1 MDTLVSMNVFR
12 YVVEVGSFVGA
23 AERMQMSAA
32 MASKHV
38 MHLEQQLGAR
48 LLHRTTRRVAPTE
61 AGREYYERLVQALTE
76 LDEAGQAV
84 GAASVVPQGR
94 LRVTSLSAFGLRHVM
109 QAVTDYA
116 ARFADV
122 TVEITLSDR
131 VVELIDEGY
140 DVAVRA
146 APFGLK
152 SSSLV
157 ARQIAT
163 AHILLVA
170 SPAYLEEHGTP
181 ATLADLEQ
189 HNYLRRDAGSSS
201 IDAQAFDS
209 RVTLSGNLIVNHL
222 EALRVAVLSGSGH
235 RHARHRG
242 GGRRHRGRPPGAAAA
257 RRDAAARTADL
268 CRLREP
274 PPRLGEG
281 ALVRRLPRRPLLR
294 PGAVS
299 FDRRL
304 GEGGGRAE
312 GEAPR
317 DALKRVSVRQ

>member
-12 YVVEVGSFVGA
+12 FVVEVGSFVGA

-109 QAVTDYA
+109 DAVTDYA
-116 ARFADV
+116 ARYSDV

-146 APFGLK
+146 APAGMK

-170 SPAYLEEHGTP
+170 SPDYLTRHGTP
-181 ATLADLEQ
+181 TTLADLEH
-189 HNYLRRDAGSSS
+189 HNYLRRDPNATTL
-201 IDAQAFDS
+201 DAMATDVAAAS
-209 RVTLSGNLIVNHL
+209 RVSLAGNLIVNHL
-222 EALRVAVLSGSGH
+222 EGLRVAVL
-235 RHARHRG
+235 G
-242 GGRRHRGRPPGAAAA
+242 GAGIALLGTEVVGEDIEAGRLVPLLLDVMPPRELPIYAVYASRRHVSAKVRSFV
-257 RRDAAARTADL
+257 DFLADRFAGQSL
-268 CRLREP
+268 CPSIEERLKV
-274 PPRLGEG
+274 L
-281 ALVRRLPRRPLLR
+281 ALPRM
-294 PGAVS
+294 
-299 FDRRL
+299 
-304 GEGGGRAE
+304 
-312 GEAPR
+312 
-317 DALKRVSVRQ
+317 KRIG

>member
-12 YVVEVGSFVGA
+12 FVVEVGSFVGA

-109 QAVTDYA
+109 DAVTDYA
-116 ARFADV
+116 ARYSDV

-146 APFGLK
+146 APAGMK

-170 SPAYLEEHGTP
+170 SPDYLKQHGTP
-181 ATLADLEQ
+181 TTLADLEH
-189 HNYLRRDAGSSS
+189 HNYLRRDPNATTL
-201 IDAQAFDS
+201 DAMATDVAAAS
-209 RVTLSGNLIVNHL
+209 RVSLAGNLIVNHL
-222 EALRVAVLSGSGH
+222 EGLRVAVL
-235 RHARHRG
+235 G
-242 GGRRHRGRPPGAAAA
+242 GAGIALLGTEVVGEDIEAGRLVPLLLDVMPPRELPIYAVYASRRHVSAKVRSFV
-257 RRDAAARTADL
+257 DFLADRFAGQSL
-268 CRLREP
+268 CPSIEERLKV
-274 PPRLGEG
+274 L
-281 ALVRRLPRRPLLR
+281 ALPRM
-294 PGAVS
+294 
-299 FDRRL
+299 
-304 GEGGGRAE
+304 
-312 GEAPR
+312 
-317 DALKRVSVRQ
+317 KRIG

>member
-61 AGREYYERLVQALTE
+61 AGREYYERLVQALSE

-116 ARFADV
+116 DRYSDV

-146 APFGLK
+146 APSGLK

-170 SPAYLEEHGTP
+170 SPDYLAKRGTP
-181 ATLADLEQ
+181 QTIADLAR
-189 HNYLRRDAGSSS
+189 HNYLRRDTNATVLDSMVTE
-201 IDAQAFDS
+201 AAAAS

-222 EALRVAVLSGSGH
+222 EGLRAAVLGGAGIALLGTEVVGDDLEAGRLVPVLLDVVPPRELPIYAVYASRRHVSAKVRSFVDFLAARFEDQSLCSSIESRLRVTPIT
-235 RHARHRG
+235 RIK
-242 GGRRHRGRPPGAAAA
+242 
-257 RRDAAARTADL
+257 
-268 CRLREP
+268 
-274 PPRLGEG
+274 
-281 ALVRRLPRRPLLR
+281 
-294 PGAVS
+294 
-299 FDRRL
+299 
-304 GEGGGRAE
+304 RA
-312 GEAPR
+312 G
-317 DALKRVSVRQ
+317 

>member
-61 AGREYYERLVQALTE
+61 AGREYYERLVQALSE

-116 ARFADV
+116 DRYSDV

-146 APFGLK
+146 APTGLK

-170 SPAYLEEHGTP
+170 SPDYLAKRGTP
-181 ATLADLEQ
+181 QTIADLAR
-189 HNYLRRDAGSSS
+189 HNYLRRDTNATVLDSMVTE
-201 IDAQAFDS
+201 AAAAS

-222 EALRVAVLSGSGH
+222 EGLRAAVLGGAGIALLGTEVVGDDLEAGRLVPVLLDVVPPRELPIYAVYASRRHVSAKVRSFVDFLAARFEDQSLCPSIESRLRVTPIT
-235 RHARHRG
+235 RIK
-242 GGRRHRGRPPGAAAA
+242 
-257 RRDAAARTADL
+257 
-268 CRLREP
+268 
-274 PPRLGEG
+274 
-281 ALVRRLPRRPLLR
+281 
-294 PGAVS
+294 
-299 FDRRL
+299 
-304 GEGGGRAE
+304 RA
-312 GEAPR
+312 G
-317 DALKRVSVRQ
+317 

>member
-61 AGREYYERLVQALTE
+61 AGREYYERLVQALSE

-116 ARFADV
+116 DRYADV

-146 APFGLK
+146 APSGLK

-163 AHILLVA
+163 AHIMLVA
-170 SPAYLEEHGTP
+170 SPDYLEKRGTP
-181 ATLADLEQ
+181 QTIADLAH
-189 HNYLRRDAGSSS
+189 HNYLRRDTNATML
-201 IDAQAFDS
+201 DAMVTDAAAAS
-209 RVTLSGNLIVNHL
+209 RVNLNGNLIVNHL
-222 EALRVAVLSGSGH
+222 EGLRAAVLGGAGIALLGTEVVGDDLEAGRLVPVLLDAVPPRELPIYAVYASRRHVSAKVRSFVDFLAARFENESLCPSIEARLRV
-235 RHARHRG
+235 
-242 GGRRHRGRPPGAAAA
+242 
-257 RRDAAARTADL
+257 
-268 CRLREP
+268 
-274 PPRLGEG
+274 
-281 ALVRRLPRRPLLR
+281 LPITRIK
-294 PGAVS
+294 
-299 FDRRL
+299 
-304 GEGGGRAE
+304 RA
-312 GEAPR
+312 G
-317 DALKRVSVRQ
+317 

>member
-12 YVVEVGSFVGA
+12 FVVEVGSFVGA

-109 QAVTDYA
+109 DAVTDYA
-116 ARFADV
+116 ARYSDV

-146 APFGLK
+146 APAGMK

-170 SPAYLEEHGTP
+170 SPDYLTRHGTP
-181 ATLADLEQ
+181 TTLADLEH
-189 HNYLRRDAGSSS
+189 HNYLRRDPNATTP
-201 IDAQAFDS
+201 DAMATDVAAAA
-209 RVTLSGNLIVNHL
+209 RVSLAGNLIVNHL
-222 EALRVAVLSGSGH
+222 EGLRVAVL
-235 RHARHRG
+235 G
-242 GGRRHRGRPPGAAAA
+242 GAGIALLGTEVVGEDIEAGRVVPLLLDVMPPRELPIYAVYASRRHVSAKVRSFV
-257 RRDAAARTADL
+257 DFLADRFAGQSL
-268 CRLREP
+268 CPSIEERLKV
-274 PPRLGEG
+274 L
-281 ALVRRLPRRPLLR
+281 ALPRM
-294 PGAVS
+294 
-299 FDRRL
+299 
-304 GEGGGRAE
+304 
-312 GEAPR
+312 
-317 DALKRVSVRQ
+317 KRIG

>member
-38 MHLEQQLGAR
+38 MHLEQALGAR

-84 GAASVVPQGR
+84 GAASIVPQGR

-109 QAVTDYA
+109 NAVTDYA
-116 ARFADV
+116 ARYADV

-222 EALRVAVLSGSGH
+222 EALRVAVLSGSGIAMLGTEVVGDDIEAG
-235 RHARHRG
+235 RLVPLLLDVMPPRELPIYAVYAS
-242 GGRRHRGRPPGAAAA
+242 RRHVSAKVRSFVDFLADRFSGQALCPSIDAWVKEAAAPKVK
-257 RRDAAARTADL
+257 
-268 CRLREP
+268 RLAMR
-274 PPRLGEG
+274 
-281 ALVRRLPRRPLLR
+281 
-294 PGAVS
+294 
-299 FDRRL
+299 
-304 GEGGGRAE
+304 
-312 GEAPR
+312 
-317 DALKRVSVRQ
+317 

>member
-61 AGREYYERLVQALTE
+61 AGREYYERLVQALSE

-116 ARFADV
+116 DRYSDV

-146 APFGLK
+146 APSGLK

-170 SPAYLEEHGTP
+170 SPEYLAKRGTP
-181 ATLADLEQ
+181 RTIADLAQ
-189 HNYLRRDAGSSS
+189 HNYLRRETNATVLDSMVTEA
-201 IDAQAFDS
+201 AAAS

-222 EALRVAVLSGSGH
+222 EGLRAAVLGGAGIALLGTEVVGDDLEAGRLVPVLLDAVPPRELPIYAVYASRRHVSAKVRSFVDFLAARFEDQSLCPSIEAHLRVTPIT
-235 RHARHRG
+235 RIK
-242 GGRRHRGRPPGAAAA
+242 
-257 RRDAAARTADL
+257 
-268 CRLREP
+268 
-274 PPRLGEG
+274 
-281 ALVRRLPRRPLLR
+281 
-294 PGAVS
+294 
-299 FDRRL
+299 
-304 GEGGGRAE
+304 RA
-312 GEAPR
+312 G
-317 DALKRVSVRQ
+317 

>member
-23 AERMQMSAA
+23 AERMEMSAA

-38 MHLEQQLGAR
+38 MHLEHQLGAR

-109 QAVTDYA
+109 DAVTSYA
-116 ARFADV
+116 QRYADV

-146 APFGLK
+146 APTGMK

-163 AHILLVA
+163 AHIVLVA
-170 SPAYLEEHGTP
+170 SPDYLAKHGTP
-181 ATLADLEQ
+181 ATIADLQ
-189 HNYLRRDAGSSS
+189 HHSFIRREPNETL
-201 IDAQAFDS
+201 IDAAISDVAAAS
-209 RVTLSGNLIVNHL
+209 RVPLSGNVIVNHL
-222 EALRVAVLSGSGH
+222 EGLRVAVLSGAGIALLGTEVVGEDIESG
-235 RHARHRG
+235 RLVPLLLDALPPRELPIYAVYAS
-242 GGRRHRGRPPGAAAA
+242 RRHVSAKVRSFV
-257 RRDAAARTADL
+257 DFLADRFAGQSL
-268 CRLREP
+268 CPSIDERLRQIAMP
-274 PPRLGEG
+274 RMKRLG
-281 ALVRRLPRRPLLR
+281 
-294 PGAVS
+294 
-299 FDRRL
+299 
-304 GEGGGRAE
+304 
-312 GEAPR
+312 
-317 DALKRVSVRQ
+317 

>member
-61 AGREYYERLVQALTE
+61 AGREYYERLVQALSE

-116 ARFADV
+116 DRFPDV
-122 TVEITLSDR
+122 TVDMTLSDR
-131 VVELIDEGY
+131 VVDLIEEGY

-146 APFGLK
+146 APSGLK

-170 SPAYLEEHGTP
+170 SPEYLEKRGTP
-181 ATLADLEQ
+181 QTIADLAH
-189 HNYLRRDAGSSS
+189 HNYLRRDSHSTMLDS
-201 IDAQAFDS
+201 LVIDAAAAS
-209 RVTLSGNLIVNHL
+209 RVTLNGNLIVNHL
-222 EALRVAVLSGSGH
+222 EGLRAAVLAGAGIALLGTEVVGDDLESGRLVPVLLDAVPPHEAPIYAVYASRRHVSAKVRSFVDFLAARFEGQSLCPSIEARLRV
-235 RHARHRG
+235 
-242 GGRRHRGRPPGAAAA
+242 
-257 RRDAAARTADL
+257 
-268 CRLREP
+268 
-274 PPRLGEG
+274 
-281 ALVRRLPRRPLLR
+281 LPITRIK
-294 PGAVS
+294 
-299 FDRRL
+299 
-304 GEGGGRAE
+304 RA
-312 GEAPR
+312 G
-317 DALKRVSVRQ
+317 

>member
-61 AGREYYERLVQALTE
+61 AGREYYERLVQALSE

-116 ARFADV
+116 ERFPDV

-146 APFGLK
+146 APSGLK

-170 SPAYLEEHGTP
+170 SPEYLKKHGTP
-181 ATLADLEQ
+181 ETLADLAQ
-189 HNYLRRDAGSSS
+189 HNYLRRDSNASTL
-201 IDAQAFDS
+201 DAMLND
-209 RVTLSGNLIVNHL
+209 
-222 EALRVAVLSGSGH
+222 
-235 RHARHRG
+235 
-242 GGRRHRGRPPGAAAA
+242 AAAA
-257 RRDAAARTADL
+257 S
-268 CRLREP
+268 RE
-274 PPRLGEG
+274 
-281 ALVRRLPRRPLLR
+281 
-294 PGAVS
+294 
-299 FDRRL
+299 
-304 GEGGGRAE
+304 
-312 GEAPR
+312 
-317 DALKRVSVRQ
+317 

>member
-61 AGREYYERLVQALTE
+61 AGREYYERLVQALSE

-116 ARFADV
+116 DRYSDV

-146 APFGLK
+146 APSGLK

-170 SPAYLEEHGTP
+170 SPDYLEKRGTP
-181 ATLADLEQ
+181 RTIADLAH
-189 HNYLRRDAGSSS
+189 HNYLRRDTNASVLDSMVTE
-201 IDAQAFDS
+201 AAAAS
-209 RVTLSGNLIVNHL
+209 RVTLGGNLIVNHL
-222 EALRVAVLSGSGH
+222 EGLRAAVLGGAGIALLGTEVVGDDLEAGRLVPVLLDAVPPRELPIYAVYASRRHVSAKVRSFVDFLAARFENQSLCPSIESRLRVTPIT
-235 RHARHRG
+235 RIK
-242 GGRRHRGRPPGAAAA
+242 
-257 RRDAAARTADL
+257 RT
-268 CRLREP
+268 
-274 PPRLGEG
+274 G
-281 ALVRRLPRRPLLR
+281 
-294 PGAVS
+294 
-299 FDRRL
+299 
-304 GEGGGRAE
+304 
-312 GEAPR
+312 
-317 DALKRVSVRQ
+317 

>member
-38 MHLEQQLGAR
+38 MHLEQTLGAR

-84 GAASVVPQGR
+84 GAASIVPQGR

-109 QAVTDYA
+109 NAVTDYA
-116 ARFADV
+116 ARYADV

-222 EALRVAVLSGSGH
+222 EALRVAVLSGSGIAMLGTEVVGDDIEAG
-235 RHARHRG
+235 RLVPLLLDLMPPRELPIYAVYAS
-242 GGRRHRGRPPGAAAA
+242 RRHVSAKVRSFVDFLADRFSGQALCPSIDAWVKEAAAPKVK
-257 RRDAAARTADL
+257 
-268 CRLREP
+268 RLAMR
-274 PPRLGEG
+274 
-281 ALVRRLPRRPLLR
+281 
-294 PGAVS
+294 
-299 FDRRL
+299 
-304 GEGGGRAE
+304 
-312 GEAPR
+312 
-317 DALKRVSVRQ
+317 

>member
-38 MHLEQQLGAR
+38 MHLEQMLGAR

-84 GAASVVPQGR
+84 GAASIVPQGR

-109 QAVTDYA
+109 NAVTDYA
-116 ARFADV
+116 ARYADV

-222 EALRVAVLSGSGH
+222 EALRVAVLSGSGIAMLGTEVVGDDIEAG
-235 RHARHRG
+235 RLVPLLLDLMPPRELPIYAVYAS
-242 GGRRHRGRPPGAAAA
+242 RRHVSAKVRSFVDFLADRFSGQALCPSIDAWVKEAAAPKVK
-257 RRDAAARTADL
+257 
-268 CRLREP
+268 RLAMR
-274 PPRLGEG
+274 
-281 ALVRRLPRRPLLR
+281 
-294 PGAVS
+294 
-299 FDRRL
+299 
-304 GEGGGRAE
+304 
-312 GEAPR
+312 
-317 DALKRVSVRQ
+317 

>member
-12 YVVEVGSFVGA
+12 FVVEVGSFVGA
-23 AERMQMSAA
+23 AERMEMSAA

-109 QAVTDYA
+109 DAVTDYA
-116 ARFADV
+116 ERYTDV

-146 APFGLK
+146 APAGMK

-170 SPAYLEEHGTP
+170 SPDYLKKHGTP
-181 ATLADLEQ
+181 VSIADLER
-189 HNYLRRDAGSSS
+189 HNYLRRESNATSLDSMAT
-201 IDAQAFDS
+201 DVVAAS
-209 RVTLSGNLIVNHL
+209 RVSLNGNLIVNHL
-222 EALRVAVLSGSGH
+222 EGLRVAVL
-235 RHARHRG
+235 G
-242 GGRRHRGRPPGAAAA
+242 GAGIALLGTEVVGEDIEAGRLVPLMLDVLPPRELPIYAVYASRRHVSAKVRSFV
-257 RRDAAARTADL
+257 DFLADRFAGQSL
-268 CRLREP
+268 CPSIEERLKVLSM
-274 PPRLGEG
+274 PRM
-281 ALVRRLPRRPLLR
+281 
-294 PGAVS
+294 
-299 FDRRL
+299 
-304 GEGGGRAE
+304 
-312 GEAPR
+312 
-317 DALKRVSVRQ
+317 KRIG

>member
-61 AGREYYERLVQALTE
+61 AGREYYERLVQALSE

-116 ARFADV
+116 DRYPDV

-146 APFGLK
+146 APSGLK

-163 AHILLVA
+163 AHIMLVA
-170 SPAYLEEHGTP
+170 SPDYLDKRGTP
-181 ATLADLEQ
+181 QTIADLAN
-189 HNYLRRDAGSSS
+189 HNYLRRDTNATML
-201 IDAQAFDS
+201 DAMVTDAAAAS
-209 RVTLSGNLIVNHL
+209 RVNLNGNLIVNHL
-222 EALRVAVLSGSGH
+222 EGLRAAVLGGAGIALLGTEVVGDDLEAGRLVPVLLDAVPPRELPIYAVYASRRHVSAKVRSFVDFLAARFENESLCPSIEARLRVLPIT
-235 RHARHRG
+235 RIK
-242 GGRRHRGRPPGAAAA
+242 
-257 RRDAAARTADL
+257 RT
-268 CRLREP
+268 
-274 PPRLGEG
+274 G
-281 ALVRRLPRRPLLR
+281 
-294 PGAVS
+294 
-299 FDRRL
+299 
-304 GEGGGRAE
+304 
-312 GEAPR
+312 
-317 DALKRVSVRQ
+317 

>member
-12 YVVEVGSFVGA
+12 FVVEVGSFVGA

-109 QAVTDYA
+109 DAVTDYA
-116 ARFADV
+116 ARYTDV

-146 APFGLK
+146 APAGMK

-170 SPAYLEEHGTP
+170 SPDYLQRHGTP
-181 ATLADLEQ
+181 TSLADLEQ
-189 HNYLRRDAGSSS
+189 HNYLRRDPNATSLDTVAS
-201 IDAQAFDS
+201 DVAAAS
-209 RVTLSGNLIVNHL
+209 RVSLSGNLIVNHL
-222 EALRVAVLSGSGH
+222 EGLRAAVL
-235 RHARHRG
+235 G
-242 GGRRHRGRPPGAAAA
+242 GAGIALLGTEVVGEDIEAGRLVPLLLDVLPPRELPIYAVYASRRHVSAKVRSFV
-257 RRDAAARTADL
+257 DFLADRFAGHSL
-268 CRLREP
+268 CPSIEERLKVLAM
-274 PPRLGEG
+274 PRM
-281 ALVRRLPRRPLLR
+281 
-294 PGAVS
+294 
-299 FDRRL
+299 
-304 GEGGGRAE
+304 
-312 GEAPR
+312 
-317 DALKRVSVRQ
+317 KRIG

>member
-1 MDTLVSMNVFR
+1 MDTLVSMKVFR

-61 AGREYYERLVQALTE
+61 AGREYYERLVQALSE
-76 LDEAGQAV
+76 LDEAGQTV

-109 QAVTDYA
+109 RAVTDYA
-116 ARFADV
+116 EQYPDV
-122 TVEITLSDR
+122 TVEMTLSDR

-146 APFGLK
+146 APAGLK

-163 AHILLVA
+163 AHMLLVA
-170 SPAYLEEHGTP
+170 SPAYLEKRGTP
-181 ATLADLEQ
+181 ATVADLAH
-189 HNYLRRDAGSSS
+189 HNYLRREPTASM
-201 IDAQAFDS
+201 IDSVVVEAAAAS
-209 RVTLSGNLIVNHL
+209 RIELKGNLIVNHL
-222 EALRVAVLSGSGH
+222 EGLRAAVL
-235 RHARHRG
+235 G
-242 GGRRHRGRPPGAAAA
+242 GAGIALLGTEVVGDDLEAGRLVPVLIDAVPPRELPIYAVYASRRHVSAKVRSFVDFLAA
-257 RRDAAARTADL
+257 RFDGQSLCPSIEARSCVLPIT
-268 CRLREP
+268 RI
-274 PPRLGEG
+274 
-281 ALVRRLPRRPLLR
+281 RRA
-294 PGAVS
+294 G
-299 FDRRL
+299 
-304 GEGGGRAE
+304 
-312 GEAPR
+312 
-317 DALKRVSVRQ
+317 

>member
-1 MDTLVSMNVFR
+1 MDTLVSMNLFR

-61 AGREYYERLVQALTE
+61 AGREYYERLVQALSE

-116 ARFADV
+116 AQYPEV

-146 APFGLK
+146 APGGLK

-170 SPAYLEEHGTP
+170 SPDYLAKRGTP
-181 ATLADLEQ
+181 ETIADLAR
-189 HNYLRRDAGSSS
+189 HNYLRREPNASSLDSMVLDA
-201 IDAQAFDS
+201 AAAS
-209 RVTLSGNLIVNHL
+209 RVNLTGNLIVNHL
-222 EALRVAVLSGSGH
+222 EGLREAVLGGAGIALLGTEVAGDDIEAGRLVPVLLDAAPPRELPIYAVYASRRHVSAKVRSFVDFLVTRFEGQSLCPSIEARLRVLPIT
-235 RHARHRG
+235 RIK
-242 GGRRHRGRPPGAAAA
+242 
-257 RRDAAARTADL
+257 RT
-268 CRLREP
+268 
-274 PPRLGEG
+274 G
-281 ALVRRLPRRPLLR
+281 
-294 PGAVS
+294 
-299 FDRRL
+299 
-304 GEGGGRAE
+304 
-312 GEAPR
+312 
-317 DALKRVSVRQ
+317 

>member
-61 AGREYYERLVQALTE
+61 AGREYYERLVQALSE

-116 ARFADV
+116 DRYSDV

-146 APFGLK
+146 APSGLK

-170 SPAYLEEHGTP
+170 SPDYLEKRGTP
-181 ATLADLEQ
+181 RTIADLAQ
-189 HNYLRRDAGSSS
+189 HNYLRRDTNATVLDSMVTE
-201 IDAQAFDS
+201 AAAAS
-209 RVTLSGNLIVNHL
+209 RVTLGGNLIVNHL
-222 EALRVAVLSGSGH
+222 EGLRAAVLGGAGIALLGTEVVGDDLEAGRLVPVLLDAVPPRELPIYAVYASRRHVSAKVRSFVDFLAARFEDQSLCPSIEARLRVTPIT
-235 RHARHRG
+235 RIK
-242 GGRRHRGRPPGAAAA
+242 
-257 RRDAAARTADL
+257 
-268 CRLREP
+268 
-274 PPRLGEG
+274 
-281 ALVRRLPRRPLLR
+281 
-294 PGAVS
+294 
-299 FDRRL
+299 
-304 GEGGGRAE
+304 RA
-312 GEAPR
+312 G
-317 DALKRVSVRQ
+317 

>member
-38 MHLEQQLGAR
+38 MHLEQTLGAR

-84 GAASVVPQGR
+84 GAASIVPQGR

-109 QAVTDYA
+109 NAVTDYA
-116 ARFADV
+116 ARYADV

-189 HNYLRRDAGSSS
+189 HNYLRRDAGSNS

-222 EALRVAVLSGSGH
+222 EALRVAVLSGSGIAMLGTEVVGDDIEAG
-235 RHARHRG
+235 RLVPLLLDLMPPRELPIYAVYAS
-242 GGRRHRGRPPGAAAA
+242 RRHVSAKVRSFVDFLADRFSGQALCPSIDAWVKEAAAPKVK
-257 RRDAAARTADL
+257 
-268 CRLREP
+268 RLAMR
-274 PPRLGEG
+274 
-281 ALVRRLPRRPLLR
+281 
-294 PGAVS
+294 
-299 FDRRL
+299 
-304 GEGGGRAE
+304 
-312 GEAPR
+312 
-317 DALKRVSVRQ
+317 

>member
-61 AGREYYERLVQALTE
+61 AGREYYERLVQALSE

-116 ARFADV
+116 DRYSDV

-146 APFGLK
+146 APSGLK

-170 SPAYLEEHGTP
+170 SPDYLAKRGAPRTI
-181 ATLADLEQ
+181 ADLAQ
-189 HNYLRRDAGSSS
+189 HNYLRRDTNATVLDSMVTE
-201 IDAQAFDS
+201 AAAAS

-222 EALRVAVLSGSGH
+222 EGLRAAVLGGAGIALLGTEVVGDDLETGRLVPVLLDAVPPRELPIYAVYASRRHVSAKVRSFVDFLAARFEDQSLCPSIESRLRVTPIT
-235 RHARHRG
+235 RIK
-242 GGRRHRGRPPGAAAA
+242 
-257 RRDAAARTADL
+257 
-268 CRLREP
+268 
-274 PPRLGEG
+274 
-281 ALVRRLPRRPLLR
+281 
-294 PGAVS
+294 
-299 FDRRL
+299 
-304 GEGGGRAE
+304 RA
-312 GEAPR
+312 G
-317 DALKRVSVRQ
+317 

>member
-38 MHLEQQLGAR
+38 MHLEQTLGAR

-84 GAASVVPQGR
+84 GAASIVPQGR

-109 QAVTDYA
+109 NAVTDYA
-116 ARFADV
+116 ARYADV

-189 HNYLRRDAGSSS
+189 HNYLRRDAGLSS

-222 EALRVAVLSGSGH
+222 EALRVAVLSGSGIAMLGTEVVGDDIEAG
-235 RHARHRG
+235 RLVPLLLDVMPPRELPIYAVYAS
-242 GGRRHRGRPPGAAAA
+242 RRHVSAKVRSFVDFLADRFSGQALCPSIDAWVKEAAAPKVK
-257 RRDAAARTADL
+257 
-268 CRLREP
+268 RLAMR
-274 PPRLGEG
+274 
-281 ALVRRLPRRPLLR
+281 
-294 PGAVS
+294 
-299 FDRRL
+299 
-304 GEGGGRAE
+304 
-312 GEAPR
+312 
-317 DALKRVSVRQ
+317 